1 MFEIFG
7 TKEQTIAETNEVT
20 FDLVSFT
27 FILLIHIIFHD
38 SPDDSFLTWN
48 DELFSTTKQTVIV
61 LVFLSVG

>member
-38 SPDDSFLTWN
+38 SPDDSFLT
-48 DELFSTTKQTVIV
+48 
-61 LVFLSVG
+61 